1 MENDYLKK
9 YQTGGAPVFEFA
21 PVANPYVDMHQA
33 EISKTLA
40 DRWTQNRD
48 KYDAMSQAIGSM
60 QVLPEEEWK
69 KTRALKRAEDTLGS
83 AVEEENG
90 EVNWENAT
98 IGIRNAVNEFAAD
111 TDLIQAAESMALRKE
126 ELATQTKLGE
136 GNYIDFG
143 TTPVIDPNTGLIQYG
158 QEGNVIEQ
166 HKTTGYDTAKQGL
179 YQSGTVKRLD
189 HINRARTLMSG
200 IKTDFVG
207 LQNLQNLTGALTPQD
222 ALMYLSSGDEVSPDK
237 VMNVAKAVLPGYAAS
252 SEGQQRMR
260 ELTEKLINPET
271 EQLYTEVEAGNV
283 LLQDL
288 MSTAAPQIGETQKYT
303 ASAFNKSGAGKSTT
317 VEVGDRLLETA
328 PSLQINPMDSPN
340 TNFYTADGNF
350 QYQPKTHEKILR
362 GIADFPDLVDKTF
375 NGNKAWYENMTEQEV
390 IGGEYAKRIVK
401 ARVKKELDRLGPDFN
416 IMDTDLR
423 VDEKLMYLAD
433 QYPDLRLQDETDAAF
448 SERLYSTF
456 SDPEVKLSTIYTYP
470 TAGREDY
477 AKKLLGEI
485 SSMKIVGTDS
495 EGKWIGDTK
504 VPLSLDKLAANATGV
519 KGTVNSWKHAF
530 IEALSFQAG
539 KINEVDNNQEIS
551 IRGIRLDGPMAGA
564 TEIVYTSPKGETF
577 TLLVGGNDQTEGSFK
592 DLNSIVDA
600 RNSLNTSKIVTM
612 DATLKAKVPSITGK
626 EFIPTLTETKLFLE
640 NNSEGTIV
648 PILKQR
654 AKDGS
659 GNETS
664 WSPVDD
670 SFISNMTRSTLAAWQ
685 QSGNREAQYMF
696 DTAPKSSTTQ
706 TSL

>member
-1 MENDYLKK
+1 
-9 YQTGGAPVFEFA
+9 
-21 PVANPYVDMHQA
+21 
-33 EISKTLA
+33 
-40 DRWTQNRD
+40 
-48 KYDAMSQAIGSM
+48 
-60 QVLPEEEWK
+60 
-69 KTRALKRAEDTLGS
+69 
-83 AVEEENG
+83 
-90 EVNWENAT
+90 
-98 IGIRNAVNEFAAD
+98 
-111 TDLIQAAESMALRKE
+111 
-126 ELATQTKLGE
+126 
-136 GNYIDFG
+136 
-143 TTPVIDPNTGLIQYG
+143 
-158 QEGNVIEQ
+158 
-166 HKTTGYDTAKQGL
+166 
-179 YQSGTVKRLD
+179 
-189 HINRARTLMSG
+189 MSG

-271 EQLYTEVEAGNV
+271 EQLYTEVEAGHI

-375 NGNKAWYENMTEQEV
+375 NGDKAWYENMTEQEV

-416 IMDTDLR
+416 VMDTDLR

-448 SERLYSTF
+448 SERLYTTF
-456 SDPEVKLSTIYTYP
+456 SDPEVKLSTVYMYP
-470 TAGREDY
+470 TAGRESY
-477 AKKLLGEI
+477 AKNLAGMTAT
-485 SSMKIVGTDS
+485 MKIVGTDS
-495 EGKWIGDTK
+495 DGKWVGDTK
-504 VPLSLDKLAANATGV
+504 VPLSLDKFANNATGS
-519 KGTVNSWKHAF
+519 GATLNTRNAWKEAF
-530 IEALSFQAG
+530 IKAINFQAG
-539 KINEVDNNQEIS
+539 KGELDTNQQIS
-551 IRGIRLDGPMAGA
+551 IRGIRIDGPMSGA
-564 TEIVYTSPKGETF
+564 TEIVYTSPNNETF
-577 TLLVGGNDQTEGSFK
+577 TILVGAANEQTEGAFK
-592 DLNSIVDA
+592 DINEIVEA

-612 DATLKAKVPSITGK
+612 DATLKVKVPSITGK

-640 NNSEGTIV
+640 NNSEGDIV

-670 SFISNMTRSTLAAWQ
+670 SFISDMTRSTLAAWQ